1 MIFVDSRKKMLY
13 KLCMTV
19 GIDIVQVGRI
29 ERVIKKWGL
38 RFINRVFCDGE
49 ISLCT
54 SKRNPAMCFA
64 ARFAAKEAFSK
75 ALGTGIR
82 RLSWKDIEV
91 AHNEMG
97 KPYLILRGKSKL
109 LLKDRNV
116 DVSLSDTETLA
127 TAIVIIE

>member
-1 MIFVDSRKKMLY
+1 
-13 KLCMTV
+13 MTV
-19 GIDIVQVGRI
+19 GIDIVQVERMQ
-29 ERVIKKWGL
+29 RVIKKWGS
-38 RFINRVFCDGE
+38 RFTGRVFCDAE
-49 ISLCT
+49 ISICE

-91 AHNEMG
+91 VHDEMG
-97 KPYLILRGKSKL
+97 KPHLIVRGKSKAI
-109 LLKDRNV
+109 LKDRNV

-127 TAIVIIE
+127 TAVVIIE